1 MSENYLVWKFEA
13 FREYLSY
20 KVVRNAS
27 QVLSLYEGED
37 FNIKNY
43 KILEMQDLLMSRTNK
58 YTWIPNRKGSDF
70 LNINLEGD
78 IYRNKGRLLT
88 SLMVIYPKELS
99 DFKIKL
105 TDFGYQLA
113 NGYITEKSYYEFII
127 CNFKYPHP
135 AYDDDWLLWKSKGIV
150 LLPFIMILDVLQNLS
165 KNDKDNGYLET
176 EEIAYFI
183 YANPNHENIP
193 YYCRDIIESRA
204 KGIAVKVEKSDKI
217 HRKINDI
224 LGFLVLSKKI
234 SKKGNRFWLTNSDE
248 LSLLN
253 LSALVDSSYDKYL
266 RDNK

>member
-20 KVVRNAS
+20 RVVRNAA

-37 FNIKNY
+37 FNIKNHR
-43 KILEMQDLLMSRTNK
+43 ILEMQDLLMRRSDK

-99 DFKIKL
+99 DSKIKL
-105 TDFGYQLA
+105 TDFGTQLA
-113 NGYITEKSYYEFII
+113 NGYISENSYYEFII
-127 CNFKYPHP
+127 CNYKYPHP
-135 AYDDDWLLWKSKGIV
+135 AYEDDWILWKSKGVV
-150 LLPFIMILDVLQNLS
+150 LLPFIMILDVLYNLS
-165 KNDKDNGYLET
+165 KNDKNSGYLET
-176 EEIAYFI
+176 EEVAYFI
-183 YANPNHENIP
+183 YANPDHENTLS
-193 YYCRDIIESRA
+193 YCRDIMECRA
-204 KGIAVKVEKSDKI
+204 KDIAIKVKKSDKI

-224 LGFLVLSKKI
+224 FGFLVLSKKI
-234 SKKGNRFWLTNSDE
+234 SKKGNRFWLTNRDE
-248 LSLLN
+248 LSLLKIE
-253 LSALVDSSYDKYL
+253 ALVNQSYDKYL

>member
-1 MSENYLVWKFEA
+1 MSDNYLVWKFEA

-20 KVVRNAS
+20 RVVRNAT

-43 KILEMQDLLMSRTNK
+43 KVLEMQDLLMSRTNK
-58 YTWIPNRKGSDF
+58 YTWIPNRKGSEF

-99 DFKIKL
+99 DSKIKL
-105 TDFGYQLA
+105 TDFGSKLA
-113 NGYITEKSYYEFII
+113 NGYINEKSYYEFII
-127 CNFKYPHP
+127 CNYKFPHP
-135 AYDDDWLLWKSKGIV
+135 AYADDWNLWQTKNIV
-150 LLPFIMILDVLQNLS
+150 LLPFIMILDVLQKLS
-165 KNDKDNGYLET
+165 KTNKDNGYLET
-176 EEIAYFI
+176 EEIAHFI
-183 YANPNHENIP
+183 YPNPNHEDALH
-193 YYCRDIIESRA
+193 YCREIINCRER
-204 KGIAVKVEKSDKI
+204 GIVIKVETSVKI

-234 SKKGNRFWLTNSDE
+234 NKKGSKFWLVNRDESD
-248 LSLLN
+248 LLN
-253 LSALVDSSYDKYL
+253 ISALVKYSYDKYL